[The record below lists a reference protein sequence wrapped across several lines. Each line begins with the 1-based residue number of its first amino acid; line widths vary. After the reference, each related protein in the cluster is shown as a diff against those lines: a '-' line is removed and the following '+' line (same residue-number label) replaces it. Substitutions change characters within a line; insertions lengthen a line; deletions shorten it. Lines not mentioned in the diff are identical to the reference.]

1 MRNILL
7 LLLSTLFTLTS
18 SLFAFTLERG
28 PYLTNPSTTS
38 IAVNFVMKDATAKE
52 YSIELS
58 LKGKVVK
65 SVKTTP
71 YSVDSNKTLY
81 YANLT
86 NLIPN
91 TTYSYVIVS
100 SDKQRSK
107 AITFTTFES
116 GNKEYTVFVNSDI
129 HNRSSMLSHMMN
141 YGKKANAA
149 LYCLLG
155 DNVGNSIDNPY
166 KDIMGGFLTDV
177 SRSTLGK
184 YPIIILR
191 GNHEIRGKKAHLW
204 SNFFPNENNR
214 TYYSLRL
221 GNTFYLCLD
230 TADADSERVRN
241 QLYPVER
248 EWIKQQ
254 LESDACKTA
263 TFRVAMIHYPTHAM
277 NEKIVN
283 LSSGQLLGN
292 LLMSTDKEKRFH
304 LMLAGHRHRYIR
316 TDAGSEVFKVNSCV
330 FKGSLPGKPGK
341 DFPYTLV
348 LLDSRGN
355 EGVEY
360 NFVLVKN
367 TKDKLIVQSMD
378 HRNNKLD
385 EFSIAPDGKV
395 TDLMKVAVFPA
406 EKQ

>member
-91 TTYSYVIVS
+91 TTYSYAIVS

-116 GNKEYTVFVNSDI
+116 GNKEYTVFVNRDI

-166 KDIMGGFLTDV
+166 KDIMGGFLT
-177 SRSTLGK
+177 RTL
-184 YPIIILR
+184 PI
-191 GNHEIRGKKAHLW
+191 H
-204 SNFFPNENNR
+204 
-214 TYYSLRL
+214 
-221 GNTFYLCLD
+221 
-230 TADADSERVRN
+230 
-241 QLYPVER
+241 
-248 EWIKQQ
+248 
-254 LESDACKTA
+254 
-263 TFRVAMIHYPTHAM
+263 
-277 NEKIVN
+277 
-283 LSSGQLLGN
+283 
-292 LLMSTDKEKRFH
+292 
-304 LMLAGHRHRYIR
+304 
-316 TDAGSEVFKVNSCV
+316 
-330 FKGSLPGKPGK
+330 
-341 DFPYTLV
+341 
-348 LLDSRGN
+348 
-355 EGVEY
+355 
-360 NFVLVKN
+360 
-367 TKDKLIVQSMD
+367 
-378 HRNNKLD
+378 
-385 EFSIAPDGKV
+385 
-395 TDLMKVAVFPA
+395 
-406 EKQ
+406 

>member
-1 MRNILL
+1 
-7 LLLSTLFTLTS
+7 
-18 SLFAFTLERG
+18 
-28 PYLTNPSTTS
+28 
-38 IAVNFVMKDATAKE
+38 MKDATAKE

-86 NLIPN
+86 NLITN
-91 TTYSYVIVS
+91 TTYSYAIVS

-177 SRSTLGK
+177 SHSTLGK

-191 GNHEIRGKKAHLW
+191 GNHEIRGKKLIC
-204 SNFFPNENNR
+204 
-214 TYYSLRL
+214 
-221 GNTFYLCLD
+221 G
-230 TADADSERVRN
+230 
-241 QLYPVER
+241 
-248 EWIKQQ
+248 
-254 LESDACKTA
+254 A
-263 TFRVAMIHYPTHAM
+263 TF
-277 NEKIVN
+277 
-283 LSSGQLLGN
+283 S
-292 LLMSTDKEKRFH
+292 
-304 LMLAGHRHRYIR
+304 
-316 TDAGSEVFKVNSCV
+316 
-330 FKGSLPGKPGK
+330 
-341 DFPYTLV
+341 
-348 LLDSRGN
+348 
-355 EGVEY
+355 
-360 NFVLVKN
+360 
-367 TKDKLIVQSMD
+367 
-378 HRNNKLD
+378 
-385 EFSIAPDGKV
+385 
-395 TDLMKVAVFPA
+395 LMKIIALTIVYV
-406 EKQ
+406 

>member
-1 MRNILL
+1 M
-7 LLLSTLFTLTS
+7 
-18 SLFAFTLERG
+18 
-28 PYLTNPSTTS
+28 
-38 IAVNFVMKDATAKE
+38 
-52 YSIELS
+52 
-58 LKGKVVK
+58 GKF
-65 SVKTTP
+65 
-71 YSVDSNKTLY
+71 Y
-81 YANLT
+81 
-86 NLIPN
+86 
-91 TTYSYVIVS
+91 
-100 SDKQRSK
+100 
-107 AITFTTFES
+107 
-116 GNKEYTVFVNSDI
+116 
-129 HNRSSMLSHMMN
+129 
-141 YGKKANAA
+141 
-149 LYCLLG
+149 
-155 DNVGNSIDNPY
+155 
-166 KDIMGGFLTDV
+166 LTDV

-316 TDAGSEVFKVNSCV
+316 TDTGSEVFKVNSCV

-348 LLDSRGN
+348 LLDGRGN